1 MSSLSQSQFG
11 AGIVIVRCRLKKE
24 SAYVEAIAIASVQ
37 PPNMLGPNRSGET
50 SMLPGMVEM
59 IVNVIPA
66 RVVSDPAI
74 VLRVN
79 VRCGRMPLRIL
90 ISAPLLTLLGLRLL
104 SGRRRS
110 SGWSWAMLRT
120 MPAANSL
127 LMCHALPRLTA
138 VRLTSRLFSPF
149 LRGQCL
155 RQTHDT
161 YDQPHG

>member
-79 VRCGRMPLRIL
+79 VRRG
-90 ISAPLLTLLGLRLL
+90 
-104 SGRRRS
+104 RS
-110 SGWSWAMLRT
+110 SGWSWAMLRN

-127 LMCHALPRLTA
+127 LMCHALMWLSG
-138 VRLTSRLFSPF
+138 VRLLRFTS
-149 LRGQCL
+149 LRFGSLLAPHSL
-155 RQTHDT
+155 RKTHDT
-161 YDQPHG
+161 LRPIPRLESRSTS